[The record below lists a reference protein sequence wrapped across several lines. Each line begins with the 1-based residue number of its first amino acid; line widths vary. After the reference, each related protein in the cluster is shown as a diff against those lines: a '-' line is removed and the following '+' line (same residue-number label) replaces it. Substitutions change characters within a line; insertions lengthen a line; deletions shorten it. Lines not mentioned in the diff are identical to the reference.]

1 MKPTTRDGILRGGR
15 TAAIRLLIIAAA
27 GISAYLLSVSL
38 TGGRAVGCGP
48 GSACDEVLQSRWA
61 YVFGIPVSALA
72 LVVDLA
78 LLLTSFACGKKS
90 TPKQRRGA
98 WEIMVPCAV
107 LVLGA
112 ALWFVALQAFVLHRF
127 CPWCMA
133 AHSSGALAAI
143 LLLLR
148 VPVTDAVE
156 RRDKDPGISRTTVVK
171 FTAFAVIA
179 IALLGVAQTFA
190 PGKTYSVTV
199 VPAAPTTSE
208 RLATNVQVSAAQP
221 TTSSPPV
228 TNLATVKPTLTQSN
242 SPVTQG
248 TNSVLPSVVASAQT
262 LDVFGGRIR
271 LDLAQ
276 VPVWGAPDAPHKLI
290 SLYDYTCHH
299 CREMHERVV
308 AVQRSFAGKLAVVSL
323 PMPLD
328 SECNSLIRRTHPS
341 QVNACIYARLGLSVW
356 RARRSAIQEFDDWV
370 FSFPQPPPLT
380 EVTNKVLQLIGAVA
394 FEAVSRDPWI
404 EMQIR
409 TDIDLFTV
417 SMRDYKN
424 DRMPQFMI
432 GTNVF
437 SGILTMEQ
445 LRAQVAAYVEPIP
458 GK

>member
-15 TAAIRLLIIAAA
+15 AAAIRLLVLLAA

-38 TGGRAVGCGP
+38 SGGRAVGCGP
-48 GSACDEVLQSRWA
+48 GSACDAVLQSPWA
-61 YVFGIPVSALA
+61 YVFGIPVSAAA
-72 LVVDLA
+72 LMVDLA
-78 LLLTSFACGKKS
+78 LLLTSFACGTKS

-112 ALWFVALQAFVLHRF
+112 ALWFLALQAFVLHRF
-127 CPWCMA
+127 CPWCMG
-133 AHSSGALAAI
+133 AHLAGALAAV
-143 LLLLR
+143 LLLMR

-156 RRDKDPGISRTTVVK
+156 RRDKDPGMSRKTVIK
-171 FTAFAVIA
+171 FAALAVFA
-179 IALLGVAQTFA
+179 IALLGIAQTFA

-199 VPAAPTTSE
+199 VPAPTTSE
-208 RLATNVQVSAAQP
+208 RLATNVRASVSQP
-221 TTSSPPV
+221 TTSALPT
-228 TNLATVKPTLTQSN
+228 TNLATVKPALTQSN
-242 SPVTQG
+242 PPVPPK
-248 TNSVLPSVVASAQT
+248 TNAAPTEVIAGAQT

-271 LDLAQ
+271 LDLRQ

-290 SLYDYTCHH
+290 SLFDYTCHH

-308 AVQRSFAGKLAVVSL
+308 AVQRSFGDKLAVVSL

-341 QVNACIYARLGLSVW
+341 QVNACIYTRLGLSVW

-380 EVTNKVLQLIGAVA
+380 EVTNKVLQLIGSVA

-404 EMQIR
+404 EMQLR

-417 SMRDYKN
+417 SMRDYRN

-432 GTNVF
+432 GTNIY
-437 SGILTMEQ
+437 SGILTTEE
-445 LRAQVAAYVEPIP
+445 LHAKVAAYVEPAP

>member
-15 TAAIRLLIIAAA
+15 AAAIRFLILVAA
-27 GISAYLLSVSL
+27 GVSAYLLSVSL
-38 TGGRAVGCGP
+38 TGGRAIGCGP

-61 YVFGIPVSALA
+61 YVFGIPVSAAA
-72 LVVDLA
+72 LIVDLT
-78 LLLTSFACGKKS
+78 LFFTSFACGSKS

-112 ALWFVALQAFVLHRF
+112 ALWFVALQAFVLHRI

-133 AHSSGALAAI
+133 AHVSGAVAAI
-143 LLLLR
+143 LLLVR
-148 VPVTDAVE
+148 VPVTDLVQ
-156 RRDKDPGISRTTVVK
+156 RRDKDPAISRNTVMK
-171 FTAFAVIA
+171 SAAFAVLA

-199 VPAAPTTSE
+199 VPVAPSNSPTPSTNAQALVSVPPPVSPS
-208 RLATNVQVSAAQP
+208 ATNVAAIK
-221 TTSSPPV
+221 PV
-228 TNLATVKPTLTQSN
+228 LTQSN
-242 SPVTQG
+242 PAAASIAQTSRPAVM
-248 TNSVLPSVVASAQT
+248 PSAQT
-262 LDVFGGRIR
+262 MDVFGGRIR

-276 VPVWGAPDAPHKLI
+276 VPIWGAVDAPHKLI

-308 AVQRSFAGKLAVVSL
+308 AVQRSFGDKLAVISL

-328 SECNSLIRRTHPS
+328 AQCNSLIRRTHPS
-341 QVNACIYARLGLSVW
+341 QVNGCIYARLGLAVW
-356 RARRSAIQEFDDWV
+356 RAKRNAIQEFDDWI
-370 FSFPQPPPLT
+370 FSFPQPPPLA
-380 EVTNKVLQLIGAVA
+380 EVTNKVLQLIGPVA

-404 EMQIR
+404 EQQIQ
-409 TDIDLFTV
+409 TDIELFTV
-417 SMRDYKN
+417 SARDYKN

-432 GTNVF
+432 GTNIL
-437 SGILTMEQ
+437 SGILTTEE
-445 LRAQVAAYVEPIP
+445 LRAKVAVYVEPAA